1 MIITERKKL
10 DEILKVIGNKKNI
23 FLIGCGECSATC
35 KTGGESEILAI
46 KQELESNG
54 KTITGYCIPDSPCI
68 SSQIVSNFAKNKKAI
83 EASDM
88 ILVLACG
95 LGAQSV
101 KENSRFKKPVKI
113 GCNTLFMGA
122 LDKKGNFYELCSAC
136 GECVLSDTETICPVT
151 RCPKGLLN
159 GPCGGVMNGK
169 CEVDK
174 ERDCV
179 WSLIYEDLKNQGNLD
194 YLTEIQKPKDYYKQ
208 VKPHKLIM
216 SEKK

>member
-10 DEILKVIGNKKNI
+10 DEILKAIGNKKSV
-23 FLIGCGECSATC
+23 FLIGCGECSTTC
-35 KTGGESEILAI
+35 KTGGEPELLAI
-46 KQELESNG
+46 KGELEASG
-54 KTITGYCIPDSPCI
+54 KTVTGYCIPNAPCVAA
-68 SSQIVSNFAKNKKAI
+68 QTLTALAKNKANV
-83 EASDM
+83 EASDV

-95 LGAQSV
+95 LGGQSV
-101 KENSRFKKPVKI
+101 KETSRFKKPVKI
-113 GCNTLFMGA
+113 GCNTIFMGA

-136 GECVLSDTETICPVT
+136 GECVLSDTEAICPVT

-169 CEVDK
+169 CEVDR

-179 WSLIYEDLKNQGNLD
+179 WSLIYEDLKNQGNLS
-194 YLTEIQKPKDYYKQ
+194 YLTEIQKPKDYSKQ

-216 SEKK
+216 NK